1 MSSVS
6 SIAGSQQQYFQIS
19 QNQTKPAPTNQSAP
33 ADTSHANAAA
43 TSQTAPADTSHAD
56 IAATNQTAAN
66 SSAPKTQA
74 ATSQN
79 VNPPQIVGKTS
90 GTKSFESA
98 ATRNGDGTFGPK
110 HTLRPPLSYTLL
122 HHSSPA
128 PASVDVKA

>member
-1 MSSVS
+1 V
-6 SIAGSQQQYFQIS
+6 
-19 QNQTKPAPTNQSAP
+19 
-33 ADTSHANAAA
+33 DTAA
-43 TSQTAPADTSHAD
+43 TSQTAAS
-56 IAATNQTAAN
+56 

-79 VNPPQIVGKTS
+79 VKPPEIASQRS

-110 HTLRPPLSYTLL
+110 RTFRPPLSYTLL
-122 HHSSPA
+122 HNSSPA

>member
-6 SIAGSQQQYFQIS
+6 SIAGNQQQYFPIS

-33 ADTSHANAAA
+33 VD
-43 TSQTAPADTSHAD
+43 TSQTDT
-56 IAATNQTAAN
+56 AASSQTAAS
-66 SSAPKTQA
+66 SSAPQTQT

-79 VNPPQIVGKTS
+79 VKPPQIVSGTS

-110 HTLRPPLSYTLL
+110 HTFRPPLSYTLL
-122 HHSSPA
+122 HESVPSPA
-128 PASVDVKA
+128 NVDVKA